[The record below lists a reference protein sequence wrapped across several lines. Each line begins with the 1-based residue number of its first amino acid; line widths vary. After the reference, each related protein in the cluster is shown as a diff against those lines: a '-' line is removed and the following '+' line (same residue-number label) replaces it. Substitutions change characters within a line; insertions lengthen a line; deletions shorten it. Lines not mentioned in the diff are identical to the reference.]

1 MFLPKYLDDDNSDLD
16 AEVEEVIK
24 KANDIENGE
33 SQNGLAD
40 DSERGCELSEQ
51 HSEAESTS
59 DYRIVLL
66 KATIVSVNE
75 AGFLV
80 YIGLVY
86 TYGGLAYL
94 HSIAL
99 EKPSFMQALDVLVS
113 ENSVVRFF
121 HKTSPQEFVGKKI
134 DVAID
139 RFKPSNARLLRE
151 QSDERMK
158 SFWVRIRDNS
168 EIESKTMT
176 IEV

>member
-16 AEVEEVIK
+16 AQVEEAIK
-24 KANDIENGE
+24 KANNIENGE
-33 SQNGLAD
+33 SQNGRAD
-40 DSERGCELSEQ
+40 DSERGSELSEQ
-51 HSEAESTS
+51 HSEAEPKL

-99 EKPSFMQALDVLVS
+99 EKPSFMQALNVLVS

-158 SFWVRIRDNS
+158 SFWGWIRDNS